1 MFSNFKKRLGV
12 LTAIAVM
19 AALVPALSVSTASA
33 APATVASGGYKTL
46 AESATYS
53 ACPASASVASAGFT
67 DTTSTDVDCIAM
79 YGITTGVTAT
89 TYEPT
94 ANVPRWQMALYLTRT
109 ASIAGHTLGSGAD
122 QGFTDIS
129 GYSAAI
135 QTAINQLKQLGVTT
149 GTTATTFSPDDN
161 VTREQMAMFLDRLL
175 AKTAVGR
182 GGEND
187 ADALG
192 LVLYVNSS
200 DVGTGKYNYDDIDTG
215 AVTFEGHNSI
225 NEIYALGITG
235 DAKTVRA
242 FNPATNITR
251 ATMATWLT
259 NALGHTNARPAG
271 LHIQAAAYSGFGN
284 TAPDIHVTHRDS
296 AFAPIAGTIVDVF
309 DWKNAATVADNAAFS
324 AVTGKCNTT
333 YTQAAGSSLT
343 ECKVEA
349 GDMATDSSGNIV
361 AFNANTITAAK
372 TYTIYAWTAA
382 AGTTFVNTTHLDGA
396 ATIDVTG
403 ATAATNLLVS
413 ANLNAA
419 AKTAAYDTD
428 VQHGDSVTITATLAS
443 SVYGAV
449 AQAGMGIAFTHIV
462 KAANDST
469 VLSQAITTVATD
481 ANGQAT
487 FTFTQADPSTTVQAA
502 DDRFHTVEVGSA
514 TTLAAVIAAPST
526 QGLTQAS
533 SVDVAGTYSGV
544 VANDFETN
552 NMLGV
557 KFQDTARAKDRVTLA
572 NNATSGLA
580 AALVTT
586 PTSRSATATV
596 TDQYGDAITGDTVT
610 FHAGQVALVSWA
622 NVSDIFTD
630 TAHGLGDGDML
641 RFLDLTGATGAITNF
656 VIDTTYYV
664 DWLHA
669 DTFDLHPTSALGATV
684 VLDDDLA
691 DASGVET
698 VRAHHNFGSTDR
710 VVGSNGI
717 ASFAWND
724 IATAS
729 GIEPVCA
736 TNLNGATG
744 ITEGCA
750 TFYRY
755 VNPSGATLSGGLTDL
770 AQLNECGAAVDGT
783 NECMTPIV
791 IDMAAQTALVK
802 IDDEAVPAI
811 GLANETL
818 VYKYAWDSND
828 HFQVDGAP
836 VSFEVWTARMT
847 LHSASEAAGD
857 IISLVGYQ
865 VLPGN
870 VSLWNILGS

>member
-1 MFSNFKKRLGV
+1 MFSTMKRRLGV
-12 LTAIAVM
+12 LTAIAVLS
-19 AALVPALSVSTASA
+19 ALVPALSASTASA

-94 ANVPRWQMALYLTRT
+94 ANIPRWQMALYLTRT
-109 ASIAGHTLGSGAD
+109 ASVAGHTLGSGAD

-135 QTAINQLKQLGVTT
+135 QTAINQLKQLGVTA
-149 GTTATTFSPDDN
+149 GTTATTYSPDDN
-161 VTREQMAMFLDRLL
+161 VTREQMAMFLERLL

-192 LVLYVNSS
+192 LTLYINSS

-215 AVTFEGHNSI
+215 AVTFEGHNAI

-242 FNPATNITR
+242 FNPTTNITR

-284 TAPDIHVTHRDS
+284 TAPEIHVTHRDS
-296 AFAPIAGTIVDVF
+296 AFKPISGTIVDVF
-309 DWKNAATVADNAAFS
+309 DWKNNTTVEDNAAFS
-324 AVTGKCNTT
+324 ASTGKCNTT
-333 YTQAAGSSLT
+333 YTQPAGSSLT

-349 GDMATDSSGNIV
+349 GDMATDSSGNLV

-372 TYTIYAWTAA
+372 TYSIYAWTAA
-382 AGTTFVNTTHLDGA
+382 AGTTFVDSTHLSGA

-403 ATAATNLLVS
+403 SAAATNVLVS
-413 ANLNAA
+413 ANLNAL
-419 AKTAAYDTD
+419 AKTASYDTD

-443 SVYGAV
+443 AAYAAV

-462 KAANDST
+462 KSSNDTT
-469 VLSQAITTVATD
+469 VLSQTITTAATD
-481 ANGQAT
+481 ANGQASY
-487 FTFTQADPSTTVQAA
+487 TFTQADPSTTVQTD

-514 TTLAAVIAAPST
+514 TTLAGVVAAPST

-533 SVDVAGTYSGV
+533 AVDVAGAYSGTL
-544 VANDFETN
+544 ANDFETN
-552 NMLGV
+552 HTLGV
-557 KFQDTARAKDRVTLA
+557 KFQDTARAKDRITLA
-572 NNATSGLA
+572 NNATSGKA
-580 AALVTT
+580 AALATT

-610 FHAGQVALVSWA
+610 FHAGQIALVSWA
-622 NVSDIFTD
+622 NTDDIVTD
-630 TAHGLGDGDML
+630 TAHGLQDGSAI
-641 RFLDLTGATGAITNF
+641 RFLDLTGATGGGNLA
-656 VIDTTYYV
+656 IDTNYYL
-664 DWLHA
+664 DWLSA
-669 DTFDLHPTSALGATV
+669 NTYDLHPTSALGAKIALTA
-684 VLDDDLA
+684 DLA
-691 DASGVET
+691 DASVLET
-698 VRAHHNFGSTDR
+698 VKAHHNFGSTDR

-717 ASFAWND
+717 ASFAWSD
-724 IATAS
+724 TATTSAV
-729 GIEPVCA
+729 EPVCA

-744 ITEGCA
+744 LTEGCQ

-755 VNPSGATLSGGLTDL
+755 VTPSGATLSGGLTDL
-770 AQLNECGAAVDGT
+770 AQVNDCDTAVDGT

-791 IDMAAQTALVK
+791 IDMAAKTALVT
-802 IDDEAVPAI
+802 IDDEAVPAA
-811 GLANETL
+811 GLKNVTD
-818 VYKYAWDSND
+818 VYLYSWDSND
-828 HFQVDGAP
+828 HFQIDGAP
-836 VSFEVWTARMT
+836 VTEAVWTARMT
-847 LHSASEAAGD
+847 LHAAAEAAGD
-857 IISLVGYQ
+857 IISLPAYQ

-870 VSLWNILGS
+870 VSTWNIKGS